1 LIVWL
6 IAVILLQKIEEAEQ
20 LKVGHTMA
28 IPKKVADRLSTGLKR
43 FQPIISAAKARDANE
58 SDTSMIVTDMMA
70 ELFGYDK
77 YSEVTKELAIRGT
90 YCDLATKIDG
100 KFQMLI
106 EVKAVGI
113 DLKDS
118 HIKQAVD
125 YGSNKG
131 IEWVALTN
139 ANHWKVFKVIFAKP
153 IDFEMVL
160 DIDLLALNF
169 KNEAHLESL
178 FLLTRESMLKSG
190 LYAFHDQIQATNKF
204 YLGAILLSDP
214 IVEAIRR
221 ELRRITPDVKVLAE
235 DLRNV
240 LIQDVLKRE
249 VIEGEKADVAK
260 KKIQKVARKIQ
271 RTKQENNKQEM
282 SSEIPLDSPNQNDSS
297 TPGNAE

>member
-1 LIVWL
+1 
-6 IAVILLQKIEEAEQ
+6 
-20 LKVGHTMA
+20 MA
-28 IPKKVADRLSTGLKR
+28 IPKKIADRLSTGLKR
-43 FQPIISAAKARDANE
+43 FQPIIAAAKARDANE

-90 YCDLATKIDG
+90 YCDLATKIEG

-113 DLKDS
+113 DLKES

-125 YGSNKG
+125 YAVNKG

-139 ANHWKVFKVIFAKP
+139 ANNWKVFKVIFSKP
-153 IDFEMVL
+153 VDFEIVL
-160 DIDLLALNF
+160 DIDLLTLSF
-169 KNEAHLESL
+169 RNESHLESM

-190 LYAFHDQIQATNKF
+190 LYAYHDQIQATNKF
-204 YLGAILLSDP
+204 YLGAIILSDSV
-214 IVEAIRR
+214 VEAIRR
-221 ELRRITPDVKVLAE
+221 ELRRITPDVKVPIE

-249 VIEGEKADVAK
+249 VIEGEKADIAK
-260 KKIQKVARKIQ
+260 KKVHKVARKSL
-271 RTKQENNKQEM
+271 RAKKENSASEP
-282 SSEIPLDSPNQNDSS
+282 SSESQVSESS
-297 TPGNAE
+297 KTISEEITNEGV

>member
-1 LIVWL
+1 
-6 IAVILLQKIEEAEQ
+6 
-20 LKVGHTMA
+20 MA
-28 IPKKVADRLSTGLKR
+28 IPTKIAGRLSEGLKR

-90 YCDLATKIDG
+90 YCDLATKIEG

-113 DLKDS
+113 DLKES

-125 YGSNKG
+125 YASNKG

-139 ANHWKVFKVIFAKP
+139 ANNWKVFKVIFSKP

-160 DIDLLALNF
+160 DIDLLTLNF
-169 KNEAHLESL
+169 KNETHMENL
-178 FLLTRESMLKSG
+178 FLLTKESMIKSG
-190 LYAFHDQIQATNKF
+190 LYAYHDQIQATNKF
-204 YLGAILLSDP
+204 YLGALILSDTV
-214 IVEAIRR
+214 VEAIRR
-221 ELRRITPDVKVLAE
+221 ELRRITPDVKVPID

-249 VIEGEKADVAK
+249 VIEGEKADIAK
-260 KKIQKVARKIQ
+260 KKVQKAARKLL
-271 RTKQENNKQEM
+271 RTKKENSAEETSPELL
-282 SSEIPLDSPNQNDSS
+282 SSESESS
-297 TPGNAE
+297 EASSHEKTNEG

>member
-1 LIVWL
+1 
-6 IAVILLQKIEEAEQ
+6 
-20 LKVGHTMA
+20 MA
-28 IPKKVADRLSTGLKR
+28 IPKKIADRLSTGLKR

-90 YCDLATKIDG
+90 YCDLATKIEG

-118 HIKQAVD
+118 HVKQAVD
-125 YGSNKG
+125 YASNKG

-139 ANHWKVFKVIFAKP
+139 ANNWKVFKVIFSKP

-160 DIDLLALNF
+160 DIELLTLNF
-169 KNEAHLESL
+169 KNEIHLESL

-190 LYAFHDQIQATNKF
+190 LYAYHDQIQATNKF
-204 YLGAILLSDP
+204 YLGAIILSDS
-214 IVEAIRR
+214 VLESIRR
-221 ELRRITPDVKVLAE
+221 ELRRITPEVKVPIE

-240 LIQDVLKRE
+240 LIQEVLKRE
-249 VIEGEKADVAK
+249 VIEGEKADIAK
-260 KKIQKVARKIQ
+260 KKVQKVARKLL
-271 RTKQENNKQEM
+271 RTKKENSTQETP
-282 SSEIPLDSPNQNDSS
+282 SESLAPEPSQTISQKNTN
-297 TPGNAE
+297 EV

>member
-1 LIVWL
+1 
-6 IAVILLQKIEEAEQ
+6 
-20 LKVGHTMA
+20 MA
-28 IPKKVADRLSTGLKR
+28 IPKKIADRLSSGLKR

-77 YSEVTKELAIRGT
+77 YSEITKELAIRGT
-90 YCDLATKIDG
+90 YCDLATKIEG

-113 DLKDS
+113 DLKES

-125 YGSNKG
+125 YASNKG

-139 ANHWKVFKVIFAKP
+139 ANTWKVFKVIFSKP

-160 DIDLLALNF
+160 DIDLLSLNS
-169 KNEAHLESL
+169 KNEAHLENL
-178 FLLTRESMLKSG
+178 FLLTKESMIKSG
-190 LYAFHDQIQATNKF
+190 LYAYHDQVQATNKF
-204 YLGAILLSDP
+204 YLGALILSDAV
-214 IVEAIRR
+214 VEAIRR
-221 ELRRITPDVKVLAE
+221 ELRRITPDVKVPID

-249 VIEGEKADVAK
+249 VIEGEKADIAK
-260 KKIQKVARKIQ
+260 KKVQKAAHKLL
-271 RTKQENNKQEM
+271 RTKKENRAEKT
-282 SSEIPLDSPNQNDSS
+282 SSESVSLEVSS
-297 TPGNAE
+297 HEHTNA

>member
-1 LIVWL
+1 
-6 IAVILLQKIEEAEQ
+6 
-20 LKVGHTMA
+20 MA
-28 IPKKVADRLSTGLKR
+28 IPNKIADRLSLGLKR

-90 YCDLATKIDG
+90 YCDLATKIEG

-113 DLKDS
+113 DLKES

-125 YGSNKG
+125 YASNKG

-139 ANHWKVFKVIFAKP
+139 ANNWKVFKVIFSKP

-160 DIDLLALNF
+160 DIDLLTLNF
-169 KNEAHLESL
+169 KNETHLENL
-178 FLLTRESMLKSG
+178 FLLTKESMIKSG
-190 LYAFHDQIQATNKF
+190 LYAYHDQIQATNKF
-204 YLGAILLSDP
+204 YLGALILSDT
-214 IVEAIRR
+214 VLEAIRR
-221 ELRRITPDVKVLAE
+221 ELRKITPDVKVPID

-249 VIEGEKADVAK
+249 VIEGEKADIAK
-260 KKIQKVARKIQ
+260 KTVQKAARKLL
-271 RTKQENNKQEM
+271 RTKKENSAEETSPELL
-282 SSEIPLDSPNQNDSS
+282 SSESVSSAASLHQN
-297 TPGNAE
+297 TNEG

>member
-1 LIVWL
+1 
-6 IAVILLQKIEEAEQ
+6 
-20 LKVGHTMA
+20 MA
-28 IPKKVADRLSTGLKR
+28 IPNKIAGRLSLGLKR
-43 FQPIISAAKARDANE
+43 FQPIISSAKARDANE

-90 YCDLATKIDG
+90 YCDLATKIEG
-100 KFQMLI
+100 KYQMLI

-113 DLKDS
+113 DLKES

-125 YGSNKG
+125 YASNKG

-139 ANHWKVFKVIFAKP
+139 ANDWKVFKVIFSKP

-160 DIDLLALNF
+160 DIDLLTLNF
-169 KNEAHLESL
+169 KNETHLESL

-190 LYAFHDQIQATNKF
+190 LYAYHDQIQATNKF
-204 YLGAILLSDP
+204 YLGAIILSDTVLES
-214 IVEAIRR
+214 IKR
-221 ELRRITPDVKVLAE
+221 ELRRMTPDVKVPLE

-249 VIEGEKADVAK
+249 VIEGEKADIAK
-260 KKIQKVARKIQ
+260 KKVHKASGKLLRSKKEAIIQ
-271 RTKQENNKQEM
+271 ES
-282 SSEIPLDSPNQNDSS
+282 SSESPQMTTHEN
-297 TPGNAE
+297 TE

>member
-1 LIVWL
+1 
-6 IAVILLQKIEEAEQ
+6 
-20 LKVGHTMA
+20 MA
-28 IPKKVADRLSTGLKR
+28 IPKKIADRLSTGLKR

-90 YCDLATKIDG
+90 YCDLATKIEG

-113 DLKDS
+113 DLKES

-125 YGSNKG
+125 YAVNKG

-139 ANHWKVFKVIFAKP
+139 ANNWKVFKVIFSKP
-153 IDFEMVL
+153 VDFEIVL
-160 DIDLLALNF
+160 DIDLLTLSF
-169 KNEAHLESL
+169 RNESHLESM

-190 LYAFHDQIQATNKF
+190 LYAYHDQIQATNKF
-204 YLGAILLSDP
+204 YLGAIILSDS
-214 IVEAIRR
+214 VLEAIRR
-221 ELRRITPDVKVLAE
+221 ELRRITPDVKIPIE
-235 DLRNV
+235 DLRSV

-249 VIEGEKADVAK
+249 VIEGEKADIAK
-260 KKIQKVARKIQ
+260 KKVQKVARKLV
-271 RTKQENNKQEM
+271 RTKKENHIQETPPASSQTIQPENN
-282 SSEIPLDSPNQNDSS
+282 SE
-297 TPGNAE
+297 

>member
-1 LIVWL
+1 
-6 IAVILLQKIEEAEQ
+6 
-20 LKVGHTMA
+20 MA
-28 IPKKVADRLSTGLKR
+28 IPNKIADRLSFGLKR

-90 YCDLATKIDG
+90 YCDLATKIEG

-113 DLKDS
+113 DLKES

-125 YGSNKG
+125 YASNKG

-139 ANHWKVFKVIFAKP
+139 ANNWKVFKVIFSKP

-160 DIDLLALNF
+160 DIDLLTLNF
-169 KNEAHLESL
+169 KNETHLENL
-178 FLLTRESMLKSG
+178 FLLTKESMIKSG
-190 LYAFHDQIQATNKF
+190 LYAYHDQIQATNKF
-204 YLGAILLSDP
+204 YLGALILSDT
-214 IVEAIRR
+214 VLEAIRR
-221 ELRRITPDVKVLAE
+221 ELRRITPDVKVPID

-249 VIEGEKADVAK
+249 VIEGEKADIAK
-260 KKIQKVARKIQ
+260 KKVQKAARKLL
-271 RTKQENNKQEM
+271 RTKKENSAEETSPELL
-282 SSEIPLDSPNQNDSS
+282 SSESKSS
-297 TPGNAE
+297 EAKLTLKY

>member
-1 LIVWL
+1 
-6 IAVILLQKIEEAEQ
+6 
-20 LKVGHTMA
+20 MA
-28 IPKKVADRLSTGLKR
+28 IPNKIADRLSFGLKR

-90 YCDLATKIDG
+90 YCDLATKIEG

-113 DLKDS
+113 DLKES

-125 YGSNKG
+125 YASNKG

-139 ANHWKVFKVIFAKP
+139 ANNWKVFKVIFSKP

-160 DIDLLALNF
+160 DIDLLTLNF
-169 KNEAHLESL
+169 KNETHLENL
-178 FLLTRESMLKSG
+178 FLLTKESTIKSG
-190 LYAFHDQIQATNKF
+190 LYAYHDQIQATNKF
-204 YLGAILLSDP
+204 YLGALIISDT
-214 IVEAIRR
+214 VLEAIRR
-221 ELRRITPDVKVLAE
+221 ELRRITPDVKVPID

-249 VIEGEKADVAK
+249 VMEGEKADIAK
-260 KKIQKVARKIQ
+260 KKVHKASGKLLRSKKEPIIQ
-271 RTKQENNKQEM
+271 ES
-282 SSEIPLDSPNQNDSS
+282 SSESPQMIPHEN
-297 TPGNAE
+297 TE

>member
-1 LIVWL
+1 
-6 IAVILLQKIEEAEQ
+6 
-20 LKVGHTMA
+20 MA

-90 YCDLATKIDG
+90 YCDLATKIEG

-113 DLKDS
+113 DLKES

-125 YGSNKG
+125 YASNKG

-139 ANHWKVFKVIFAKP
+139 ANNWKVFKVIFSKP

-160 DIDLLALNF
+160 DIDLLTLNF
-169 KNEAHLESL
+169 KNETHLENL
-178 FLLTRESMLKSG
+178 FLLTKESMIKSG
-190 LYAFHDQIQATNKF
+190 LYAYHDQIQATNKF
-204 YLGAILLSDP
+204 YLGALILSDT
-214 IVEAIRR
+214 VLEAIRR
-221 ELRRITPDVKVLAE
+221 ELRRITPDVKVPID

-249 VIEGEKADVAK
+249 VIEGEKADIAK
-260 KKIQKVARKIQ
+260 KKVQKAARKLL
-271 RTKQENNKQEM
+271 RTKKENSAEETSPELL
-282 SSEIPLDSPNQNDSS
+282 SSESESS
-297 TPGNAE
+297 GASSHENTNEG

>member
-1 LIVWL
+1 
-6 IAVILLQKIEEAEQ
+6 
-20 LKVGHTMA
+20 M
-28 IPKKVADRLSTGLKR
+28 GLKR

-90 YCDLATKIDG
+90 YCDLATKIEG

-125 YGSNKG
+125 YASNKG

-139 ANHWKVFKVIFAKP
+139 ANNWKVFKVIFSKP

-160 DIDLLALNF
+160 DIDLLTLNF
-169 KNEAHLESL
+169 KNETHLENL
-178 FLLTRESMLKSG
+178 FLLTKESMIKSG
-190 LYAFHDQIQATNKF
+190 LYAYHDQIQATNKF
-204 YLGAILLSDP
+204 YLGALILSDT
-214 IVEAIRR
+214 VLEAIRR
-221 ELRRITPDVKVLAE
+221 ELRRITPDVKVPID

-249 VIEGEKADVAK
+249 VIEGEKADIAK
-260 KKIQKVARKIQ
+260 KKVQKTARKLL
-271 RTKQENNKQEM
+271 RTKKEHSAEETSPELL
-282 SSEIPLDSPNQNDSS
+282 SSESEPTGASS
-297 TPGNAE
+297 HENTNEG

>member
-1 LIVWL
+1 
-6 IAVILLQKIEEAEQ
+6 
-20 LKVGHTMA
+20 MA
-28 IPKKVADRLSTGLKR
+28 IPTKIADRLSFGLKR

-90 YCDLATKIDG
+90 YCDLATKIEG

-113 DLKDS
+113 DLKET

-125 YGSNKG
+125 YASNKG

-139 ANHWKVFKVIFAKP
+139 SNSWKVFKVIFSKP
-153 IDFEMVL
+153 IDFELVL
-160 DIDLLALNF
+160 DIDLLSLNF
-169 KNEAHLESL
+169 KNESHLESL
-178 FLLTRESMLKSG
+178 FLLTRESMIKSG
-190 LYAFHDQIQATNKF
+190 LYAYHDQIQATNKF
-204 YLGAILLSDP
+204 YLGALILSDT
-214 IVEAIRR
+214 VLEAIRR
-221 ELRRITPDVKVLAE
+221 ELRRITPDVKVPID

-249 VIEGEKADVAK
+249 VIEGEKADIAK
-260 KKIQKVARKIQ
+260 KKVQKAARKLL
-271 RTKQENNKQEM
+271 RTKKENSAEETSPAILSPESESPEANSHENTNK
-282 SSEIPLDSPNQNDSS
+282 
-297 TPGNAE
+297 G